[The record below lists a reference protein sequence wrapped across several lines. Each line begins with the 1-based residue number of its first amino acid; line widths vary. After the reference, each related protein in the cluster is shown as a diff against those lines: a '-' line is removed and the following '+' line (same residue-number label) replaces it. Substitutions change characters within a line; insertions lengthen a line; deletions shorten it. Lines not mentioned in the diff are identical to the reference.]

1 LKSREEIVK
10 RIEELKEMERDMFLP
25 YWRRMEAKIMRKAL
39 EWVLE

>member
-25 YWRRMEAKIMRKAL
+25 Y
-39 EWVLE
+39 